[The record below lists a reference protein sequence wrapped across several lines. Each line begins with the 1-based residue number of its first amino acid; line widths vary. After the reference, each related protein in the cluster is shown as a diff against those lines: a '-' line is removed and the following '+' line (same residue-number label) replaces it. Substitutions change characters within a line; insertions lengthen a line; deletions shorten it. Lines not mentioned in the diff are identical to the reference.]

1 MPSKSEKQQRAMGMA
16 YAAKTGKLDPSKLS
30 PKLRKMMN
38 NMSAKQ
44 LKEFAETKH
53 DNIKKKASIY
63 SFLIRSLT

>member
-16 YAAKTGKLDPSKLS
+16 YAAKTGKLDPRKLS
-30 PKLRKMMN
+30 PKLRKMMH
-38 NMSAKQ
+38 NMSVKQ

-63 SFLIRSLT
+63 SFLTRSLT

>member
-30 PKLRKMMN
+30 PKLKKMMN
-38 NMSAKQ
+38 SMSVKQ

-53 DNIKKKASIY
+53 DDIKKKASVY
-63 SFLIRSLT
+63 SFIYRSLF